1 MEITIFFI
9 HSIKL
14 HKWCNSPA
22 NMRPKLENRPG
33 KKMIFPPR
41 LKVLP

>member
-1 MEITIFFI
+1 MEITIFFS

-14 HKWCNSPA
+14 HKWWNSPA

-33 KKMIFPPR
+33 KNDFLLR
-41 LKVLP
+41 LKLLP